1 MRLIRK
7 VEWKGLKQLFEVEWR
22 LVDVSLQLPRW
33 IEIDLGE
40 KARVTLSHVEEE
52 EEEYWVTRHWY
63 KDAIDQVED
72 DTKKI
77 IEAVREAARQAR
89 EKEAIAEQLTGVF
102 LIEVD

>member
-7 VEWKGLKQLFEVEWR
+7 VEWKGLKQLFEVEWK
-22 LVDVSLQLPRW
+22 LVEVEESLPRW
-33 IEIDLGE
+33 IEVNLDERRRI
-40 KARVTLSHVEEE
+40 VLSHIEDDEG
-52 EEEYWVTRHWY
+52 EYWTTKEWY
-63 KDAIDQVED
+63 KDTIDQVED
-72 DTKKI
+72 DTKKV